1 LSSFATLPTPQL
13 GFTKV
18 GSQQQQQQSM
28 SSAAQQPISAG
39 MSRTAAFDNKQP
51 QSMAAM
57 QGPPMTTTPAGTA
70 VPMMASSAGLTAAD
84 RDKIRQVAEFCANKG
99 VAKLKSLKENPEAKT
114 IMPFLFEGNPGH
126 EEFMSILKSLV
137 GLAANQPPPTT
148 TAAPTAPVTTT
159 PMSPM
164 GQGMSGPSS
173 QSRFSQAPYQQQ
185 QQPTQQGGSYYGPPG
200 GGGGGGGQ
208 NYQNRDSSSS
218 NYYSNTGNS
227 NNNNPQ
233 QRRGSRFG

>member
-1 LSSFATLPTPQL
+1 LSSFATLPTSQL
-13 GFTKV
+13 GFAKA
-18 GSQQQQQQSM
+18 GSQQQQPM
-28 SSAAQQPISAG
+28 SSAAQPISAG
-39 MSRTAAFDNKQP
+39 MSRTVAFDNKQP
-51 QSMAAM
+51 PMTVV
-57 QGPPMTTTPAGTA
+57 QGPPMTTTA
-70 VPMMASSAGLTAAD
+70 VAATPMMASSAGLTAAD

-137 GLAANQPPPTT
+137 GLAANQ
-148 TAAPTAPVTTT
+148 AAAAAAAPVTTT
-159 PMSPM
+159 PLSPM
-164 GQGMSGPSS
+164 GQGMTGPPS

-185 QQPTQQGGSYYGPPG
+185 QPSQQGGSYYGPQG
-200 GGGGGGGQ
+200 GSGGGGGGGQ

-218 NYYSNTGNS
+218 SSSNYYSNPS
-227 NNNNPQ
+227 NNNPQ